1 MQRMPR
7 RLAVR
12 GPNKD
17 ATHRAR
23 QFRQVY
29 NEAELVLWN
38 ELRGRRLNG
47 LKFVRQFSIGPYFA
61 DFACRELC
69 LVVEVDGSQHVDS
82 EHDRTRDAHMLQNG
96 WSIIRF
102 SNITVLK
109 DRASV
114 LDTLVAIAEGR
125 LVEPVSTSDFQFM
138 PCQEGQLT

>member
-1 MQRMPR
+1 M
-7 RLAVR
+7 R
-12 GPNKD
+12 GPNKNV
-17 ATHRAR
+17 THRAR
-23 QFRQVY
+23 KFRQVY

-82 EHDRTRDAHMLQNG
+82 EHDRKRDAQMLHNG
-96 WSIIRF
+96 WAIIRF
-102 SNITVLK
+102 SNVTVLN

-114 LDTLVAIAEGR
+114 LDTLVAIADGR
-125 LVEPVSTSDFQFM
+125 LAEPVSTSDFRFM
-138 PCQEGQLT
+138 PGQEGPRT